1 MQRFSWSWA
10 TLLFGSHFV
19 RDLIP
24 AQPAPRAPLSAE
36 VLELRLQIVATTE
49 LLSWHSESVQ
59 NADRR
64 LFWQGLVL
72 RASILLDVILSGLS
86 LWLWLGRFRAP
97 AEAIEE
103 PPSPVQR
110 SSVSYPRAPYVL
122 HDDSAEASENGPT
135 RPSDLK

>member
-19 RDLIP
+19 RDRIP

-72 RASILLDVILSGLS
+72 RASILLDVILCGLS

-103 PPSPVQR
+103 PPSPGVPPSPTLVR
-110 SSVSYPRAPYVL
+110 PTFFTTNRPRAPTTGL
-122 HDDSAEASENGPT
+122 RGRPT
-135 RPSDLK
+135 